1 MTSESSR
8 DPSSHRIPRYAYD
21 AITVGEQNLAEQPA
35 RDIQALADD
44 LEELRRELPEE
55 FDEPF
60 AVLELALRE
69 AADAVARGID
79 DEHAIRYLMFDNIG
93 LDCQREAER

>member
-1 MTSESSR
+1 MTSQSSR
-8 DPSSHRIPRYAYD
+8 DATTIP
-21 AITVGEQNLAEQPA
+21 TQPDQKIA
-35 RDIQALADD
+35 AQRAHAIQALADD

-69 AADAVARGID
+69 AADAAARGID
-79 DEHAIRYLMFDNIG
+79 DEHAISWLMFDNIG

>member
-8 DPSSHRIPRYAYD
+8 DPSARRIPRDAYD
-21 AITVGEQNLAEQPA
+21 AITVSEQSLAAQRA
-35 RDIQALADD
+35 HAIQALADD

-69 AADAVARGID
+69 AADAVARGIE
-79 DEHAIRYLMFDNIG
+79 DEYAIRWLMFDNIG
-93 LDCQREAER
+93 LDQREADR